1 MGERDVT
8 LILVTFVIILI
19 LMPFIS
25 AAPPPQKNVNINTGL
40 EVEFTE
46 IDFIE
51 NGQFHL
57 FNAHVFNISTG
68 LEVTNS
74 TTTCKFSLF
83 DNTGFHLINE
93 VVMTYELDAEDW
105 DYNVTGGNFT
115 RNGIYSALI
124 HCFTAEIGGFVSF
137 NLEVTETGFE
147 DKQPEIIY
155 AVLLILM
162 FLLDLLVIFIIIRL
176 EVENPKDEK
185 GNFIGIT
192 LKKYGR
198 IVLIGISYGLILIT
212 LNLMNAAALN
222 LSGATQFA
230 GIIGGIFLAM
240 LSVAWIWTLSIIIW
254 IALVIW
260 DDGKIVKEIRA
271 RLEEME
277 NVV

>member
-1 MGERDVT
+1 
-8 LILVTFVIILI
+8 
-19 LMPFIS
+19 
-25 AAPPPQKNVNINTGL
+25 
-40 EVEFTE
+40 
-46 IDFIE
+46 
-51 NGQFHL
+51 
-57 FNAHVFNISTG
+57 
-68 LEVTNS
+68 
-74 TTTCKFSLF
+74 
-83 DNTGFHLINE
+83 
-93 VVMTYELDAEDW
+93 
-105 DYNVTGGNFT
+105 
-115 RNGIYSALI
+115 
-124 HCFTAEIGGFVSF
+124 
-137 NLEVTETGFE
+137 
-147 DKQPEIIY
+147 IIY
-155 AVLLILM
+155 DVLLILM
-162 FLLDLLVIFIIIRL
+162 FLLDLLVIFIIISL
-176 EVENPKDEK
+176 EVENPRDEE
-185 GNFIGIT
+185 GNFIGLT